1 MNLLIPLIVFLGF
14 PIGIFLSKLSPEE
27 MKTGKKYFHLIQNFL
42 LVFILFFIF
51 NYYNINILLIIL
63 TTIVIFSLSFY
74 WENTYKS
81 TIIYLILAI
90 ILFLSSKNTQLFEI
104 ESSLMFIFGIPTG
117 SSYYKIKKPLK
128 IILINFSFVILATL
142 LLFLF

>member
-1 MNLLIPLIVFLGF
+1 MNLLIPFIVFLGF
-14 PIGIFLSKLSPEE
+14 PIGILLSKLSPEE
-27 MKTGKKYFHLIQNFL
+27 MKTGKKYFHLIQNFI

-51 NYYNINILLIIL
+51 NYYNINIFLIIL
-63 TTIVIFSLSFY
+63 TTIIIFSLSFY

-81 TIIYLILAI
+81 TIIYIILAI
-90 ILFLSSKNTQLFEI
+90 ILYLSSKNTQLFAI

-128 IILINFSFVILATL
+128 IILINFIFVVLATL